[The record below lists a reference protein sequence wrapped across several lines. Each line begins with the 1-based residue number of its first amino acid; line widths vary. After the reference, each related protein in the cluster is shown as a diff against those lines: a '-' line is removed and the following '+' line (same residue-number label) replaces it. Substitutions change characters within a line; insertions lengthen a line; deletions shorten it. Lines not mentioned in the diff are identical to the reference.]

1 VQFAKNSIAVTYTG
15 RGGLQ
20 GFYYRIGE
28 EPVSSIQILELW
40 RPSNSG
46 ILVLSDQAFVTR
58 ALQAGRLRIRALTY
72 LSSILDDDIDL
83 KDIPSVQEAMRRNGC
98 P

>member
-1 VQFAKNSIAVTYTG
+1 
-15 RGGLQ
+15 
-20 GFYYRIGE
+20 
-28 EPVSSIQILELW
+28 LELW